1 MFGPICWPVNS
12 EDNSSYSVAVGRQ
25 FASSCGFYFNCG
37 LERPGH
43 GSGSCP
49 NLPACLKSPGPNLSL
64 LHTDNNNNSNKGR
77 FFNQPNDKDPK
88 EKRDKPSRDTPAAGY
103 ETENTVQ
110 SKSCNS
116 NDKSGTTPVSSA
128 GIVTAQFKCC

>member
-1 MFGPICWPVNS
+1 MNFTSI
-12 EDNSSYSVAVGRQ
+12 VASKDLGTALVP
-25 FASSCGFYFNCG
+25 A
-37 LERPGH
+37 L
-43 GSGSCP
+43 

-64 LHTDNNNNSNKGR
+64 LHTDNNNNSKGR

-88 EKRDKPSRDTPAAGY
+88 EKRDKLFRDTPAAGN

-116 NDKSGTTPVSSA
+116 DDKSGTTPVSSA
-128 GIVTAQFKCC
+128 GIGTAQS